1 MPEMDIDRMR
11 ELDRLVESSVPRSL
25 SQVAQYLGLNVA
37 DLHTPPPPQAPLT
50 SPLPYS
56 NPVPTLAPVDPSA
69 GVAESAPVEESS
81 SEDIPTASLYQ
92 TVRWALMRA
101 FEEGAAHH
109 PQGPNSAGAR
119 QQFESHLR
127 EWLGYQV
134 CAVASA
140 ETQDV
145 QQRNLYL
152 RSLVVS
158 MFSISPARYD
168 DLGHGATDTI
178 WQCPFCQV
186 LTRSSPNWD
195 DPWGP
200 HLSDIEH
207 STECLFRTYQADGR
221 ESIQQPGLDVATLAE
236 ISESRRVIS
245 QMASAI
251 LGMVP
256 RPVHRFGRIM
266 GLKCPHCSAVWGD
279 VEAPPATLRD
289 MTHDSQCIVH
299 LALENQR

>member
-1 MPEMDIDRMR
+1 MR
-11 ELDRLVESSVPRSL
+11 ELDRLVDSAIPQSL
-25 SQVAQYLGLNVA
+25 SQVAQYLGLNA
-37 DLHTPPPPQAPLT
+37 DDLLPRAPLP
-50 SPLPYS
+50 SPPT
-56 NPVPTLAPVDPSA
+56 VPTPAPVDPSA
-69 GVAESAPVEESS
+69 GVAESATIEESS

-92 TVRWALMRA
+92 TVRWALMKA
-101 FEEGAAHH
+101 FEEGASHH

-140 ETQDV
+140 EKQDV

-152 RSLVVS
+152 QSVVGSLFLIDPIFHEGVG
-158 MFSISPARYD
+158 YD
-168 DLGHGATDTI
+168 EDSL
-178 WQCPFCQV
+178 WECPFCHAM
-186 LTRSSPNWD
+186 TIPNPQWD
-195 DPWGP
+195 DSIPQ
-200 HLSDIEH
+200 LSDIEH

-221 ESIQQPGLDVATLAE
+221 EPIQPEPDVATLAE

-245 QMASAI
+245 QMSSAI

-266 GLKCPHCSAVWGD
+266 GLKCPHCSAVWDAG
-279 VEAPPATLRD
+279 EGTPPATLRY
-289 MTHDSQCIVH
+289 MTHDSQCIVR